1 MPVQEMRLRLPH
13 HTKIVLDNSSF
24 HDRIYLGKRR
34 KEVTQD
40 EKDSEQQGSCQG
52 SGFLD
57 DIQKGGNRKSWQD
70 MPQVKG
76 LKELKLPV
84 GSEMYVK
91 GSGNP
96 AGKEHLQCAGFP
108 DPFFQPRMDFA

>member
-1 MPVQEMRLRLPH
+1 MRSLLPH
-13 HTKIVLDNSSF
+13 REKILLDNSSF
-24 HDRIYLGKRR
+24 HDRMNLEKRR
-34 KEVTQD
+34 KEVTQG

-52 SGFLD
+52 GSFLD
-57 DIQKGGNRKSWQD
+57 NLQEGSSRKSWQD

-84 GSEMYVK
+84 GSEMYMK

-96 AGKEHLQCAGFP
+96 SGKQCVSYDGCP
-108 DPFFQPRMDFA
+108 GPFSFVHGRTSLD

>member
-1 MPVQEMRLRLPH
+1 MPAQEMRSRLPH
-13 HTKIVLDNSSF
+13 RAEIVLDNSSF

-34 KEVTQD
+34 KEVIQD

-52 SGFLD
+52 SGFLGD
-57 DIQKGGNRKSWQD
+57 LQKGGNRKSWQD

-96 AGKEHLQCAGFP
+96 
-108 DPFFQPRMDFA
+108 